1 MSVGSVC
8 GPVSESDDRGVHM
21 FTGHVEAVRELV
33 KHGVDVNARHPRG
46 WTALDLACAGGHC
59 TMARE
64 LLALGANINGA
75 AGGSGAVTPLLRVL
89 VVRNRS
95 LAKELL
101 EHKADPNLG
110 RWRGL
115 TPLMT
120 AIQKGLSFGLIQKLI
135 AHGAAVAAVDD
146 SEKRCALHFAAGRT
160 RVDVMHVLL
169 EAGANIDACD
179 SGGFTALHV
188 AVKKNR
194 SGAVDFLLNRGADMH
209 MVGHLARRTA
219 LQMATNLG
227 HQSIVELL
235 LEHEARAR
243 MAGGP
248 DGPHELATH

>member
-1 MSVGSVC
+1 MC
-8 GPVSESDDRGVHM
+8 AD
-21 FTGHVEAVRELV
+21 HVEVVRELV
-33 KHGVDVNARHPRG
+33 KHGVDVNTRNPRG
-46 WTALDLACAGGHC
+46 WTALDLACARAQRS
-59 TMARE
+59 MARE
-64 LLALGANINGA
+64 LLALGANVNVA
-75 AGGSGAVTPLLRVL
+75 AGRSGTVITPLLRVL
-89 VVRNRS
+89 N
-95 LAKELL
+95 AKDEEIAQQIL

-110 RWRGL
+110 RSHGL

-120 AIQKGLSFGLIQKLI
+120 AIEKGLSLDLIQRLL

-160 RVDVMHVLL
+160 HVDVMHVLL

-235 LEHEARAR
+235 LKHEVRATSGGGS
-243 MAGGP
+243 AGPP
-248 DGPHELATH
+248 DLPTH